1 MSSHI
6 PHLHWTNEVD
16 LESPIL
22 LAAFEGWN
30 DAGEASTTAARYL
43 RDHFNAESV
52 ATIDAEDFFDF
63 TVARP
68 FVRLKSNSQRM
79 IQWPSTK
86 LSAASIPNS
95 QHDLVTLIGH
105 EPQLRWR
112 TFADQI
118 ASAAEA
124 IGACQVITLGALL
137 VDVPHTRPVQIYG
150 SSDDADLARRL
161 DISPSTYEGPT
172 GIDGVLS
179 SHLRELG
186 MPTASFWAGVPAY
199 VSNAPSPKA
208 ALALVNRVCGA
219 LDISISCTDLEIA
232 AADYE
237 RQVSDIV
244 AEDDSTAE
252 YVEQLEND
260 FDIEASE
267 SDFSDD
273 PDRLVS
279 EVEDFLRNHPG
290 RN

>member
-1 MSSHI
+1 MSSLS
-6 PHLHWTNEVD
+6 PHLRWTDEVE
-16 LESPIL
+16 LQSPIL

-43 RDHFNAESV
+43 RDHFKANPV

-68 FVRLKSNSQRM
+68 FVRLQSNAQRT

-95 QHDLVTLIGH
+95 EYDLVTLIGH

-118 ASAAEA
+118 AAVAEA

-137 VDVPHTRPVQIYG
+137 VDMPHTRPVQVYG
-150 SSDDADLARRL
+150 SSDDADLAERL
-161 DISPSTYEGPT
+161 AISPSTYEGPT
-172 GIDGVLS
+172 GIVGVLS
-179 SHLRELG
+179 SHLRKLG

-208 ALALVNRVCGA
+208 ALALVNRVCGVF
-219 LDISISCTDLEIA
+219 DISITCTDLEIA

-244 AEDDSTAE
+244 AEDESTAE
-252 YVEQLEND
+252 YVEQLESD
-260 FDIEASE
+260 FDREDSE
-267 SDFSDD
+267 SNFSDD

>member
-105 EPQLRWR
+105 EPQL
-112 TFADQI
+112 
-118 ASAAEA
+118 
-124 IGACQVITLGALL
+124 
-137 VDVPHTRPVQIYG
+137 
-150 SSDDADLARRL
+150 
-161 DISPSTYEGPT
+161 
-172 GIDGVLS
+172 
-179 SHLRELG
+179 
-186 MPTASFWAGVPAY
+186 
-199 VSNAPSPKA
+199 
-208 ALALVNRVCGA
+208 
-219 LDISISCTDLEIA
+219 
-232 AADYE
+232 
-237 RQVSDIV
+237 
-244 AEDDSTAE
+244 
-252 YVEQLEND
+252 
-260 FDIEASE
+260 
-267 SDFSDD
+267 
-273 PDRLVS
+273 
-279 EVEDFLRNHPG
+279 
-290 RN
+290 